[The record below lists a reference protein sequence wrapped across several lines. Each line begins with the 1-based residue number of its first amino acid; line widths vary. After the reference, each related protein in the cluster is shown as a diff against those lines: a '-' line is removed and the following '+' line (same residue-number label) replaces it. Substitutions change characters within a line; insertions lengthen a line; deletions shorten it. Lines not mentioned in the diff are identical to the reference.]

1 MIETGER
8 IWKKCMDFF
17 KDNLQPATYKT
28 WFEPIKPLKISDNIL
43 TIQVPSPFFYEF
55 LEDKYIDL
63 LKKALYKELG
73 PGAKLEYQVVV
84 DKGENNKNNNGSN
97 GTVNF
102 PGHNISESAPKMR
115 GTKNNTPGIRN
126 PFVIPGIKKID
137 LDPQLNP
144 NYSFENF
151 IEGDCNK
158 VACSAGNAIASKPG
172 NTPFNPLF
180 VYGESGLGKTHLAQA
195 IGLKVQDLNPNKT
208 VLYLSAN
215 QFQTQY
221 TESVR
226 NNTQNDFINFYKLID
241 FLIIDD
247 IHELAG
253 KEGTQNT
260 FFHIFNHLHQSGKQL
275 ILTSDKPPFQLQGV
289 EQRLLSRFKWGL
301 STELETPDY
310 TTRKAILKHK
320 VYKEG
325 LDIKEEILD
334 YLAENITANIR
345 ELEGALI
352 SLIAQ
357 STFITHKEVD
367 IDMAQDIVSKLI
379 KTSNRTISIDKI
391 QKVVCDYF
399 ELSMDVLHSKSR
411 KREIVQA
418 RQIAMYLAKN
428 YTKNS
433 LQNIGLQIGK
443 RDHATVLHA
452 CKTVNNLM
460 DTDKSFKSSLKE
472 LELKLKF

>member
-1 MIETGER
+1 MVETCEHV
-8 IWKKCMDFF
+8 WSKCMDFF
-17 KDNLQPATYKT
+17 RDNLQPATYKT
-28 WFEPIKPLKISDNIL
+28 WFEPIKPLKMSNNVL

-84 DKGENNKNNNGSN
+84 DKNDADRTKGKESGTVRLPGQNGGDAHSGMPRHNGSP
-97 GTVNF
+97 V
-102 PGHNISESAPKMR
+102 IK
-115 GTKNNTPGIRN
+115 N
-126 PFVIPGIKKID
+126 PFIIPGIKTID

-144 NYSFENF
+144 NNSFNNF

-172 NTPFNPLF
+172 KTPFNPLF

-195 IGLKVQDLNPNKT
+195 IGLKVKELNPNKT

-226 NNTQNDFINFYKLID
+226 NNTQNDFVNFYKLID

-247 IHELAG
+247 IHELSG

-301 STELETPDY
+301 STELESPDY
-310 TTRKAILKHK
+310 LTRKAILKHK
-320 VYKEG
+320 VYQEG
-325 LDIKEEILD
+325 LEIGDDVID

-367 IDMAQDIVSKLI
+367 IEMAQDIVSKLI
-379 KTSNRTISIDKI
+379 KTSNRTISIEKI
-391 QKVVCDYF
+391 QRVVCDYF
-399 ELSMDVLHSKSR
+399 ELSLDVLHSKSR

-433 LQNIGLQIGK
+433 LQNIGQQIGK

>member
-1 MIETGER
+1 MTETSER
-8 IWKKCMDFF
+8 VWTKCMEFF
-17 KDNLQPATYKT
+17 RDNLQPATYKT
-28 WFEPIKPLKISDNIL
+28 WFEPIKPLMISENVL

-84 DKGENNKNNNGSN
+84 DQGEQNRTKSKEEGIVRLPGQNGNDSYKH
-97 GTVNF
+97 GGST
-102 PGHNISESAPKMR
+102 
-115 GTKNNTPGIRN
+115 GIKN
-126 PFVIPGIKKID
+126 PFIIPGIKKID

-144 NYSFENF
+144 NNTFDNF

-158 VACSAGNAIASKPG
+158 VACSAGNAIAAKPG

-195 IGLKVQDLNPNKT
+195 IGLKVRELFPNKT

-226 NNTQNDFINFYKLID
+226 NNTQNDFVNFYKLID

-247 IHELAG
+247 IHELSG

-310 TTRKAILKHK
+310 LTRKAILKHK

-325 LDIKEEILD
+325 LEVGDDVVD

-367 IDMAQDIVSKLI
+367 IEMAQDIVSKLI

-391 QKVVCDYF
+391 QRVVCDYF
-399 ELSMDVLHSKSR
+399 ELSLDVLHSKSR

-418 RQIAMYLAKN
+418 RQIAMYLAKS

-433 LQNIGLQIGK
+433 LQNIGQQIGR

>member
-1 MIETGER
+1 MIETSEHVWSR
-8 IWKKCMDFF
+8 CMDFF
-17 KDNLQPATYKT
+17 RDNLQPATYKT
-28 WFEPIKPLKISDNIL
+28 WFEPIKPLKISENVL

-63 LKKALYKELG
+63 PEKALFKELG

-84 DKGENNKNNNGSN
+84 DQGEPSKQKVRDTGV
-97 GTVNF
+97 VNL
-102 PGHNISESAPKMR
+102 PGHNGNEVNKR
-115 GTKNNTPGIRN
+115 GGTSGIKN
-126 PFVIPGIKKID
+126 PFIIPGIKQID

-144 NYSFENF
+144 NNTFENF

-158 VACSAGNAIASKPG
+158 VACSAGNAIAAKPG

-195 IGLKVQDLNPNKT
+195 IGLKVRELFPEKT

-226 NNTQNDFINFYKLID
+226 NNTQNDFLNFYKLID

-247 IHELAG
+247 IHELSG

-301 STELETPDY
+301 STELESPDY
-310 TTRKAILKHK
+310 LTRKAILKHK

-325 LDIKEEILD
+325 LEIGDEVID

-379 KTSNRTISIDKI
+379 KTSSRTISIDKI
-391 QKVVCDYF
+391 QRVVCDYF
-399 ELSMDVLHSKSR
+399 ELSLDVLHSKSR

-433 LQNIGLQIGK
+433 LQNIGQQIGK

-460 DTDKSFKSSLKE
+460 DTDKSFKSGLKE

>member
-1 MIETGER
+1 MTKSHDLV
-8 IWKKCMDFF
+8 WSNCMEIF

-28 WFEPIKPLKISDNIL
+28 WFEPIKALKLSSNVL

-63 LKKALYKELG
+63 LKKALYKEIG
-73 PGAKLEYQVVV
+73 EGAKLEYQVIV
-84 DKGENNKNNNGSN
+84 DQGEDEMSSSASVKLPGHNRSEHSGSN
-97 GTVNF
+97 GHSNTNT
-102 PGHNISESAPKMR
+102 I
-115 GTKNNTPGIRN
+115 KNPFILPGIRT
-126 PFVIPGIKKID
+126 VE

-144 NYSFENF
+144 NNSFENF

-158 VACSAGNAIASKPG
+158 VACSAGLAIASKPG

-180 VYGESGLGKTHLAQA
+180 VYGESGLGKTHLAHA
-195 IGLKVQDLNPNKT
+195 IGLKVRELHPNKS
-208 VLYLSAN
+208 VLYVSAN

-241 FLIIDD
+241 LLIIDD
-247 IHELAG
+247 IHELSG
-253 KEGTQNT
+253 KTGTQNT

-310 TTRKAILKHK
+310 LTRKAILSHK
-320 VYKEG
+320 IYKEG
-325 LDIKEEILD
+325 LTIKSEVVD
-334 YLAENITANIR
+334 YLAENITANVR

-357 STFITHKEVD
+357 STFVTKKEVD
-367 IDMAQDIVSKLI
+367 MEMAQDIVSKLI
-379 KTSNRTISIDKI
+379 KTSNRTISIEKI
-391 QKVVCDYF
+391 QKVVCEYF

-433 LQNIGLQIGK
+433 LQNIGSQIGK

-460 DTDKSFKSSLKE
+460 DTDKAFKSSLKE

>member
-1 MIETGER
+1 MVDTYEHVWSR
-8 IWKKCMDFF
+8 CMEIFR
-17 KDNLQPATYKT
+17 DNLQPATYKT
-28 WFEPIKPLKISDNIL
+28 WFEPIKPLKISEDVL

-84 DKGENNKNNNGSN
+84 DQGEVSKKADSET
-97 GTVNF
+97 GTVRL
-102 PGHNISESAPKMR
+102 PGHNGVENRNARQKANGSV
-115 GTKNNTPGIRN
+115 IRN
-126 PFVIPGIKKID
+126 PFIIPGLKKID

-144 NYSFENF
+144 NNSFENL
-151 IEGDCNK
+151 IEGDCNR

-195 IGLKVQDLNPNKT
+195 IGLKAKELHPNKS
-208 VLYLSAN
+208 VLYVSSN

-226 NNTQNDFINFYKLID
+226 NNTQNDFVNFYKLID

-247 IHELAG
+247 IHELSG

-301 STELETPDY
+301 STELESPDY
-310 TTRKAILKHK
+310 LTRKAILLHK

-325 LDIKEEILD
+325 LEIGDEVCD

-367 IDMAQDIVSKLI
+367 IEMAQDIVSKLI
-379 KTSNRTISIDKI
+379 KTSNRTISIEKI
-391 QKVVCDYF
+391 QRVVCDYF
-399 ELSMDVLHSKSR
+399 ELSLDVLHSKSR

-433 LQNIGLQIGK
+433 LQNIGQQIGK

>member
-1 MIETGER
+1 MTKSHELV
-8 IWKKCMDFF
+8 WSNCMEIF
-17 KDNLQPATYKT
+17 KDNLQPATFKT
-28 WFEPIKPLKISDNIL
+28 WFEPIRALKLSSNVL

-63 LKKALYKELG
+63 LKKALYKEIG
-73 PGAKLEYQVVV
+73 AGAKLEYQVIV
-84 DKGENNKNNNGSN
+84 DQGEKETSSSGSVKLPGQNSSERMGSQGKNASN
-97 GTVNF
+97 G
-102 PGHNISESAPKMR
+102 I
-115 GTKNNTPGIRN
+115 KNPFILPGIRT
-126 PFVIPGIKKID
+126 VE

-144 NYSFENF
+144 NNSIENF

-158 VACSAGNAIASKPG
+158 VACSAGMAIASKPG

-180 VYGESGLGKTHLAQA
+180 VYGESGLGKTHLAHA
-195 IGLKVQDLNPNKT
+195 IGIKVRELHPNKS
-208 VLYLSAN
+208 VLYVSAN

-241 FLIIDD
+241 LLIIDD

-253 KEGTQNT
+253 KTGTQNT

-310 TTRKAILKHK
+310 LTRKAILTHK
-320 VYKEG
+320 IYKEG
-325 LDIKEEILD
+325 LDIKDDVVD
-334 YLAENITANIR
+334 YLAENITANVR

-357 STFITHKEVD
+357 STFITKKEVD
-367 IDMAQDIVSKLI
+367 LEMAQDIVSKLI

-428 YTKNS
+428 HTKNS
-433 LQNIGLQIGK
+433 LQNIGSQIGK

-460 DTDKSFKSSLKE
+460 DTDKGFKSSLKE